1 MSDPMPAGFVRL
13 RLEPD
18 SDLPVALAPGPDGTP
33 APVRDLDRAVERIA
47 AARPDLEALLDR
59 RGAVLLRGLLPAE
72 TAAFDAALDTLA
84 PDLKPYTEGQSQR
97 SRVEGRIYTST
108 EYPSDQEIVL
118 HNELSYTRTPPRR
131 LYFFCLVPPAT
142 GGETPIVDC
151 RRLHEALD
159 PDVRDPLVQRGV
171 RYVKNMHG
179 ASRYGSRAAIST
191 SASATEVEGS
201 VGGKGSPTPS
211 MGTSPGASQRRRARG
226 MGRW

>member
-1 MSDPMPAGFVRL
+1 MPAGFVRL

-18 SDLPVALAPGPDGTP
+18 SDLPVALGPGPDGTP
-33 APVRDLDRAVERIA
+33 
-47 AARPDLEALLDR
+47 
-59 RGAVLLRGLLPAE
+59 GAVLLRGFSPPRRPPS
-72 TAAFDAALDTLA
+72 TPPSTPSR

-97 SRVEGRIYTST
+97 SASR

-159 PDVRDPLVQRGV
+159 PDVRDPLVQRDV

-211 MGTSPGASQRRRARG
+211 VGTSPGASQRRRARG